1 MDQYNNEHAN
11 EIDLVEL
18 IGNLWEERKVFLT
31 GFLLSIC
38 IGAAYLALTRPVFV
52 VSAQINPPNSSTLK
66 ALKPFIRE
74 STSDILLYV
83 PNAPLRQQQELA
95 DLIKRSSENQQKA
108 GTYLSERDYTDNTK
122 AFTIFLSE
130 LESNAHIYYLLGSH
144 EHLIAD
150 ALGIKPEK
158 STSTIPAINKVR
170 LIEYPNTTKKNN
182 ELQPDSY
189 LLTLEGYDKEKLELL
204 LREDISKAEQST
216 TEKIKD
222 YYISE
227 LETLIENKNSK
238 QRSDLLSL
246 ENRINARKFY
256 LSKSQQTRIAEL
268 NERLKIA
275 KIIDDA
281 QNIKTLGA
289 EIQLLSEREKSIFY
303 DEDLLTLE
311 AQKYLVGNDKSST
324 KMAAELERIKS
335 INEPLRFS
343 DEIIITPTHPI
354 HPKKPLIMAL
364 SAILGIIV
372 GLCAAIGRIT
382 YRKVNKATL

>member
-1 MDQYNNEHAN
+1 MDQHNNEHAD

-18 IGNLWEERKVFLT
+18 IGNLWEEKKVFLA

-38 IGAAYLALTRPVFV
+38 IGAAYLALTKPVFL
-52 VSAQINPPNSSTLK
+52 VSAQINPPNSSTLRT
-66 ALKPFIRE
+66 LKPFIRE

-108 GTYLSERDYTDNTK
+108 DISLREQDDIDNTR
-122 AFTIFLSE
+122 AFSMFLSE

-144 EHLIAD
+144 DHLIAD
-150 ALGIKPEK
+150 AFGIKPEK
-158 STSTIPAINKVR
+158 SASTIPLINKIR
-170 LIEYPNTTKKNN
+170 LIEYPNTAKKNN

-204 LREDISKAEQST
+204 LREDISKAEKST

-227 LETLIENKNSK
+227 LETLVENKNSK
-238 QRSDLLSL
+238 QRSDLFSL

-256 LSKSQQTRIAEL
+256 LIKSQQTRIAEL
-268 NERLKIA
+268 NEKLKIA

-281 QNIKTLGA
+281 KNIKTLEA

-311 AQKYLVGNDKSST
+311 AQKYLVSNDESSAEM
-324 KMAAELERIKS
+324 KVELERIKS

-343 DEIIITPTHPI
+343 DDIIIAPTHPI

-364 SAILGIIV
+364 SAVLGIII
-372 GLCAAIGRIT
+372 GLCAAIGRII
-382 YRKVNKATL
+382 YRKVKKL